1 MMGSCTKPAFEAH
14 VPCPLAAFDAF
25 PALLSMCKRLSV
37 VILFFLLHGGAW
49 YVLWL
54 MCCLNLAGW
63 MCVKPR
69 NCIRAASVIHLH
81 LLKKPSLVVLSKREV
96 PRGKRSSVSAKKVRR
111 LLRANR
117 IKLRCCLVRLGLAG
131 FNS

>member
-81 LLKKPSLVVLSKREV
+81 LLKSHPWLSFL
-96 PRGKRSSVSAKKVRR
+96 RGKSPEVRGVLLVPKKSADFSGQIGS
-111 LLRANR
+111 N
-117 IKLRCCLVRLGLAG
+117 
-131 FNS
+131 